1 MFKLVMIGNQKV
13 DDFGDFIPE
22 QKTTLEE
29 FYSVQFFVNG
39 QGIFYQFK
47 LRNIFSNR
55 SCILVKKDS
64 PVFKELKVGDI
75 LEMEYNKLESSAGSK
90 LFKTQVISKKS
101 HNHYVEHFIVELSII
116 DN

>member
-1 MFKLVMIGNQKV
+1 MIGNQKV
-13 DDFGDFIPE
+13 ED
-22 QKTTLEE
+22 LEEFKSEAENTFDE
-29 FYSVQFFVNG
+29 FYSVQFFLNG

>member
-13 DDFGDFIPE
+13 NDLDEFRSE
-22 QKTTLEE
+22 AKTTLDE

-55 SCILVKKDS
+55 PCILVKKNS
-64 PVFKELKVGDI
+64 PVFTELKVGDI
-75 LEMEYNKLESSAGSK
+75 LDMEYNKPESLGGSK
-90 LFKTQVISKKS
+90 LFKTQVTSKNF
-101 HNHYVEHFIVELSII
+101 HDHYVGHSIVGLSII